1 MEVSLPNSLTSW
13 KSSLK
18 PIACFN
24 VVNGEIENA
33 PAPDPLTK
41 FDVLAKDGG
50 VYIKGEESSIKSGR
64 RQPSVESSIQGQDKV
79 VIVGG

>member
-1 MEVSLPNSLTSW
+1 M
-13 KSSLK
+13 
-18 PIACFN
+18 
-24 VVNGEIENA
+24 NGEIENA

-41 FDVLAKDGG
+41 FDVTTKDGG

-64 RQPSVESSIQGQDKV
+64 RQPNVECAAQGQDKV